1 MTLERPNPLITY
13 SKGTLMMHDG
23 DDNID
28 DHNAMMM
35 MMMVL
40 IMMIM
45 TLWIAHLSRLGIV
58 NLKQTN
64 CFETALPHFVEEYG
78 SGERYHRN
86 WIWSQSGDP
95 GNSNSNYLVLPGHYN
110 LYYQLSFWFHK
121 LRNGSKWLLL
131 RIFLFLDLSFNIHVF
146 GANLD
151 LSTDDPGLSTSSR
164 FTARSRQFSSPKE
177 TIRDS

>member
-121 LRNGSKWLLL
+121 LSGYHQPSFLWILLVFSNGFRPYWRYFCLSKEFISNFHHLPYRENATVNW
-131 RIFLFLDLSFNIHVF
+131 
-146 GANLD
+146 
-151 LSTDDPGLSTSSR
+151 
-164 FTARSRQFSSPKE
+164 
-177 TIRDS
+177 